1 MLRAPKRR
9 HSENGKPETEAGPS
23 PAPIKRA
30 KRMVRA
36 SQLDLVYPFDYVA
49 DPVGGLNPPFLGGSG
64 PLVDQ
69 GGQLTLNVTDP
80 IIIKN
85 RSVDLAHD
93 PSLDVNAQGQLA
105 VAVDPE
111 GALDITP
118 DGLDVKVDGVTVMV
132 NDDWGL
138 AVKVGPSGGLDSTAG
153 GLGVSVDDTLLVD
166 QGELGVHLNQQ
177 GPITADSSGIDLEIN
192 PNMFTVNTSTGSGVL
207 ELNLKAQ
214 GGIQADSSGVGVS
227 VDESLQIVNN
237 TLEVKPDPSGPLTV
251 SANGLGLKYDTNT
264 LAVTAGALTVV
275 GGGSVST
282 PIATFVSGSPSLNT
296 YNATTVNSSANA
308 FSCAYYLQQ
317 WNIQGLL
324 VTSLY
329 LKLDSATMGNRPGD
343 LNSANAK
350 WFTFWVSAYLQQC
363 NPSGI
368 QAGTVS
374 PSTATLTDFES
385 MANRSVTSPW
395 TYSANGYYEPSIG
408 EFQVFSPVVT
418 GAWNPGNIGIRVLP
432 VPVSA
437 SGERYTL
444 LCYSLQCTNA
454 SIFNPNNSGTMIVGP
469 VLYSC
474 PAASLP

>member
-132 NDDWGL
+132 NDDWEL
-138 AVKVGPSGGLDSTAG
+138 AVKVDPSGGLDSTAG

-363 NPSGI
+363 NSGI

-374 PSTATLTDFES
+374 PSTATLTDFEP

-432 VPVSA
+432 VPVPA

-474 PAASLP
+474 PAGSLP

>member
-9 HSENGKPETEAGPS
+9 HSENGQPESEAGPS

-111 GALDITP
+111 GALTSTP
-118 DGLDVKVDGVTVMV
+118 DGLDVKVD
-132 NDDWGL
+132 
-138 AVKVGPSGGLDSTAG
+138 PSGGLDSTAG

-214 GGIQADSSGVGVS
+214 GGIQAGSSGVGVS
-227 VDESLQIVNN
+227 VDESLEIVNN

-251 SANGLGLKYDTNT
+251 SANGLGLKYDNNT
-264 LAVTAGALTVV
+264 LAVTRGALTVV
-275 GGGSVST
+275 GGGSIST
-282 PIATFVSGSPSLNT
+282 PIATFVSGSASLNA
-296 YNATTVNSSANA
+296 YNARMVIPGADA

-324 VTSLY
+324 FTSLY

-343 LNSANAK
+343 NNSVNAK

-363 NPSGI
+363 NSGI

-374 PSTATLTDFES
+374 PSTATLADFEP
-385 MANRSVTSPW
+385 MANRSVSSPW
-395 TYSANGYYEPSIG
+395 TYSANGYYEPPSG
-408 EFQVFSPVVT
+408 EFQLFTPVVT
-418 GAWNPGNIGIRVLP
+418 GAWTPGNIGIRVLP

-437 SGERYTL
+437 SGDRYTL

-474 PAASLP
+474 PAGSLP